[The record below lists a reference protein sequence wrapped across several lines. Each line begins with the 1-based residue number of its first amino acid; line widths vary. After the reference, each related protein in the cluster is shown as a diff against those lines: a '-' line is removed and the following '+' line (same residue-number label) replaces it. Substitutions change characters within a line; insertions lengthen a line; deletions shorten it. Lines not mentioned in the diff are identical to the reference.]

1 MKWRTLLCPVV
12 LVLSACS
19 ESPDP
24 EPTPRRPLKAVLF
37 PYIPDSA
44 GDSFASLEQRLE
56 ADFERAHPDIDLDVV
71 FDANLDVYDL
81 NEGGTLNQLLG
92 AGAGAAQV
100 VEVDTL
106 LLGSL
111 VSKGWIQP
119 VALEAGVAHPAAEEA
134 VRISGQDYGVPT
146 YLCTK
151 VVYSRSTNIR
161 SATDSTSLVRILR
174 EVSPGK
180 RPLAM
185 NLDGSWTLPAS
196 YLDAWADTHP
206 GDALARA
213 ISLPL
218 DSPTMGAFAEVVDS
232 CTLEAGVNPC
242 LDGTYADNSV
252 AEEAFAAEQAN
263 GFMGYT
269 ERLFYILKAQ
279 PSMPLPEV
287 ISVPFGAG
295 SAPAVF
301 VDALVLNA
309 SCTGTCA
316 QDARTF
322 TKFMQAPETRSLIA
336 FSEDGPQGTRP
347 RYLLQASRAFY
358 EQEPARSDPMYQK
371 YESILSGARPYP
383 SQHFPENRK
392 ALQAALLEALQ

>member
-1 MKWRTLLCPVV
+1 MSWRTLIYPVV

-19 ESPDP
+19 DSPDP

-44 GDSFASLEQRLE
+44 GDRFASLEQRLE
-56 ADFERAHPDIDLDVV
+56 ADFERTHPDIDLDVV

-92 AGAGAAQV
+92 AGEGAAQV

-119 VALEAGVAHPAAEEA
+119 VTLEAGVSHPAAEEA
-134 VRISGQDYGVPT
+134 VRISGQSYGVPT
-146 YLCTK
+146 YLCTN

-161 SATDSTSLVRILR
+161 SATDSASLVRILR
-174 EVSPGK
+174 EAAPGK
-180 RPLAM
+180 RPLAT
-185 NLDGSWTLPAS
+185 NLDGSWTLPAA
-196 YLDAWADTHP
+196 YLDGWADTHP
-206 GDALARA
+206 GDAISSA

-218 DSPTMGAFAEVVDS
+218 DSPTLGAFSEVVDS
-232 CTLEAGVNPC
+232 CSLEAGVNPC

-269 ERLFYILKAQ
+269 ERLFYILQAQ

-287 ISVPFGAG
+287 ISVPLGTG

-316 QDARTF
+316 EDARTF
-322 TKFMQAPETRSLIA
+322 TKFMQAPETRNLIA
-336 FSEDGPQGTRP
+336 FSEDGPEGTRP

-358 EQEPARSDPMYQK
+358 AQEPARSDPMYQK
-371 YESILSGARPYP
+371 YEPILSGARPYP
-383 SQHFPENRK
+383 SQNFPENRK

>member
-1 MKWRTLLCPVV
+1 
-12 LVLSACS
+12 
-19 ESPDP
+19 
-24 EPTPRRPLKAVLF
+24 
-37 PYIPDSA
+37 
-44 GDSFASLEQRLE
+44 
-56 ADFERAHPDIDLDVV
+56 
-71 FDANLDVYDL
+71 
-81 NEGGTLNQLLG
+81 LG
-92 AGAGAAQV
+92 AGEGAAQV

-119 VALEAGVAHPAAEEA
+119 VALEAGVTHPAAEEA

-161 SATDSTSLVRILR
+161 SATDGASLVRILR

-232 CTLEAGVNPC
+232 CALEAGVNPC

-252 AEEAFAAEQAN
+252 AEDAFAAEQAN

-287 ISVPFGAG
+287 ISVPFGTG

-316 QDARTF
+316 EDARTF

-358 EQEPARSDPMYQK
+358 QQEPARSDPMYQK
-371 YESILSGARPYP
+371 YEPILSGARPYP